1 MATLQH
7 NISGE
12 LKTVILSPGDN
23 INVDSISITNT
34 HATLGTHVDLYIGT
48 YSEDGVKATSYY
60 LNKGYL
66 LHKGETLTYSDF
78 ISFNNSSTGFG
89 LFVKLTGVGTT
100 SPTAD
105 IIISQ

>member
-66 LHKGETLTYSDF
+66 LHKGETLILTQK
-78 ISFNNSSTGFG
+78 FNNSKFG
-89 LFVKLTGVGTT
+89 LFVKLTKLFSSTT
-100 SPTAD
+100 PTAD
-105 IIISQ
+105 VIIF